1 LIRNEANLGF
11 PAAVNQGIK
20 EATGDIIILLNND
33 VIVTPKWATKL
44 TSWLNQFD
52 IVGPMTNYCAGMQM
66 VQIEPY
72 ENFEELNKAADSFE
86 EENRHS
92 PAMEVN
98 FIIGFCMV
106 FKKNLWEQIGP
117 FDESLWPCSGEEVDF
132 CLRAKQAGLRI
143 AVDPATFVHHE
154 GSKTFEIMDVDYDAI
169 CKANDRH
176 LAERWGSD
184 CFRQVDTV
192 ESPKPNGLSL
202 NLGCGYRHIDGFVN
216 IDNRAEVS
224 PDLVCNVIDGLPYEN
239 SSVDV
244 VRAYDFLEHIP
255 QGKVID
261 VITEIWRVLK
271 PGGTFESFTPS
282 TDGRGAFMDPT
293 HVSYWNINSWIYYS
307 DDQYRNLYGIKANF
321 ELEGIEDVGHDSE
334 LGVIH
339 THVVARARK

>member
-44 TSWLNQFD
+44 TSWLNEFD
-52 IVGPMTNYCAGMQM
+52 IVGPMTNYSAGMQM
-66 VQIEPY
+66 VQIETY
-72 ENFEELNKAADSFE
+72 ENTAELNKAADSFE
-86 EENRHS
+86 EENRGC
-92 PAMEVN
+92 PAIDVN

-132 CLRAKQAGLRI
+132 CLRAKQAGFGI

-176 LAERWGSD
+176 LAERWGND

-192 ESPKPNGLSL
+192 ESPQPSGLSL
-202 NLGCGYRHIDGFVN
+202 NLGCGYRHLDGFVN
-216 IDNRAEVS
+216 IDNRAGVS
-224 PDLVCNVIDGLPYEN
+224 PDLVCNVIDGLPYAD

-307 DDQYRNLYGIKANF
+307 DDQYRGLYDIKANF
-321 ELEGIEDVGHDSE
+321 ELVGIKDVGHDSE
-334 LGVIH
+334 NGVIH
-339 THVVARARK
+339 THVVARAIK